1 MTGNRV
7 RDDRTKAVDLAGL
20 ERVGVELEELR
31 VLRGRLYVDER
42 RFNRRIGAGVRP
54 IREVV
59 DLPGVID
66 LRAREASK
74 RASGP
79 ARVDEA
85 RGMGMDAGDADA
97 GVLGGAAVARRRR
110 CVSLDTQS
118 AMHGDL
124 AVRAADDRHGRQCLG
139 GELDHERVR
148 LRSAAYQARRGWA
161 ASRLQAKF
169 ARKNA
174 PVARRRTAP
183 RKFSSS
189 SVSST
194 LEKPANETVVI
205 SSAVAEKVSSPPER
219 AAAASRASSAAA
231 IAVAFAPA
239 ASPRGTEAFQTY
251 VISRPPPPV
260 DWSEVT

>member
-85 RGMGMDAGDADA
+85 TTDGPWTRETLTPESLAERPSHVVAAASASTLRARCTATSRSEPPMIDTDGSVSEESWTTNASDSAAPPTKRDGVGLLHGFRQNSRERTRPSLDAGPRQGNSRARA
-97 GVLGGAAVARRRR
+97 SARRSKNQRTRRSSSHRQSPRKFRPPRSAPPPRREPRARLRSPSRSPPQPPRAELRRSRRTSSRGRRRR
-110 CVSLDTQS
+110 WT
-118 AMHGDL
+118 G
-124 AVRAADDRHGRQCLG
+124 
-139 GELDHERVR
+139 
-148 LRSAAYQARRGWA
+148 
-161 ASRLQAKF
+161 
-169 ARKNA
+169 
-174 PVARRRTAP
+174 P
-183 RKFSSS
+183 R
-189 SVSST
+189 
-194 LEKPANETVVI
+194 
-205 SSAVAEKVSSPPER
+205 
-219 AAAASRASSAAA
+219 
-231 IAVAFAPA
+231 
-239 ASPRGTEAFQTY
+239 
-251 VISRPPPPV
+251 
-260 DWSEVT
+260 